1 MTVGIATDSPAGTA
15 LVEETAGVAVPAGG
29 ELPVGSALFA
39 GPEPDVEDRDG
50 SPTASDTR
58 AMSRV
63 LFDRLKALEEGTPE
77 RQYVRNTLIELNL
90 PLVRFVAARYRSR
103 REETQEILQVGTI
116 GLIKAIDRF
125 DPAFGY
131 EFPTFAVPTISG
143 EIKRFFRDHTWAVHV
158 PRRLQEL
165 RLELAEAR
173 DAFTAE
179 HDREPT
185 AAELAAHLDLDVA
198 QVTEGLTA
206 AAGYT
211 ADSLDAPAGDDG
223 PLQAHAARASFVDP
237 GFARVEELH
246 ALKPLIA
253 ALPERERTILALR
266 FGRELTQ
273 SQIAERL
280 GISQMHVSRLLV
292 RTLAGLRT
300 GLLAD

>member
-1 MTVGIATDSPAGTA
+1 MTFGIATDSPADTA
-15 LVEETAGVAVPAGG
+15 LVEDTAGP
-29 ELPVGSALFA
+29 SA
-39 GPEPDVEDRDG
+39 
-50 SPTASDTR
+50 ASDAR

-63 LFDRLKALEEGTPE
+63 LFDRLKSLEEGTSE

-90 PLVRFVAARYRSR
+90 PLVRFVASRYRSR
-103 REETQEILQVGTI
+103 REETQEIVQVGTI

-165 RLELAEAR
+165 RIELAEAR
-173 DAFTAE
+173 DTFTAE
-179 HDREPT
+179 HDREPG
-185 AAELAAHLDLDVA
+185 AAELAARLGLDVA
-198 QVTEGLTA
+198 RVTEGLTA

-211 ADSLDAPAGDDG
+211 AESLDAPASEDG
-223 PLQAHAARASFVDP
+223 PLPAHAARASFVDP
-237 GFARVEELH
+237 GFARVEDLH

-280 GISQMHVSRLLV
+280 GLSQMHVSRLLG

>member
-1 MTVGIATDSPAGTA
+1 MTFGIATDSPADTA
-15 LVEETAGVAVPAGG
+15 LVEDTAGP
-29 ELPVGSALFA
+29 SA
-39 GPEPDVEDRDG
+39 
-50 SPTASDTR
+50 ASDAR

-63 LFDRLKALEEGTPE
+63 LFDRLKSLEEGTSE

-90 PLVRFVAARYRSR
+90 PLVRFVASRYRSR
-103 REETQEILQVGTI
+103 REETQEIVQVGTI

-165 RLELAEAR
+165 RIELAEAR
-173 DAFTAE
+173 DTFTAE
-179 HDREPT
+179 HDREPG
-185 AAELAAHLDLDVA
+185 AAELAARLGLDVA

-211 ADSLDAPAGDDG
+211 AESLDAPASEDG
-223 PLQAHAARASFVDP
+223 PLPAHAARASFVDP
-237 GFARVEELH
+237 GFARVEDLH

-280 GISQMHVSRLLV
+280 GLSQMQVSRLLG

>member
-1 MTVGIATDSPAGTA
+1 MTFGIATDSPADTA
-15 LVEETAGVAVPAGG
+15 LVEDTAGP
-29 ELPVGSALFA
+29 SA
-39 GPEPDVEDRDG
+39 
-50 SPTASDTR
+50 ASDAR

-63 LFDRLKALEEGTPE
+63 LFDRLKSLEEGTSE

-90 PLVRFVAARYRSR
+90 PLVRFVASRYRSR
-103 REETQEILQVGTI
+103 REETQEIVQVGTI

-165 RLELAEAR
+165 RIELAEAR
-173 DAFTAE
+173 DTFTAE
-179 HDREPT
+179 HDREPG
-185 AAELAAHLDLDVA
+185 AAELAARLGLDVA
-198 QVTEGLTA
+198 QVAEGLTA

-211 ADSLDAPAGDDG
+211 AESLDAPASEDG
-223 PLQAHAARASFVDP
+223 PLPAHAARASFVDP
-237 GFARVEELH
+237 GFARVEDLH

-280 GISQMHVSRLLV
+280 GLSQMHVSRLLG

>member
-1 MTVGIATDSPAGTA
+1 MTVGIVTDSPAGTA
-15 LVEETAGVAVPAGG
+15 LVEETAGVAVPPTSESPAGTAARARL
-29 ELPVGSALFA
+29 EPSVADDA
-39 GPEPDVEDRDG
+39 GP
-50 SPTASDTR
+50 PTRSDAR
-58 AMSRV
+58 AMSKL
-63 LFDRLKALEEGTPE
+63 LFERLKALEEGTPE
-77 RQYVRNTLIELNL
+77 RQYARNTLIELNL
-90 PLVRFVAARYRSR
+90 PLVRFVAARHGSR
-103 REETQEILQVGTI
+103 REEAQEIVQVGTI

-143 EIKRFFRDHTWAVHV
+143 EIKRFFRDNTWAVHV

-185 AAELAAHLDLDVA
+185 AADLAARLDLDVA
-198 QVTEGLTA
+198 QVIEGLAA

-211 ADSLDAPAGDDG
+211 ADSLDAPAADDG

-237 GFARVEELH
+237 GFARVEDLH

-280 GISQMHVSRLLV
+280 GISQMHVSRLLG